1 MYLKKYRTF
10 CWLNFIGFNQ
20 FRAVWNVKST
30 KNLTLYLVPKGKDDD
45 HEDVMKI
52 KLNPQLGDSNPE
64 KLDNVGEFE
73 LKIKDENDE
82 IVIEETPTV
91 FYDLKLGAS
100 YEFLVQYDDPDD
112 NSTPKPKL
120 VTKY

>member
-1 MYLKKYRTF
+1 M
-10 CWLNFIGFNQ
+10 
-20 FRAVWNVKST
+20 
-30 KNLTLYLVPKGKDDD
+30 VPKGKDDG

-82 IVIEETPTV
+82 SVIEETPTV